1 MNVGIVTSFIIAAL
15 LLISVMAWNARVSQN
30 SGVVT
35 LTQVTKLR
43 AEGIGTTLSY
53 DIRNLGQGMGSNP
66 IVSADSNRFVFRLAM
81 PGGGTQTITWF
92 YDHTQPMTG
101 TMNPNDRVL
110 TRNINGTNTEIRFG
124 VTRFTMSYLNASGF
138 PTSIL
143 EDIRKIKILLK
154 VESPTPYDNGNFIS
168 SYWETEVSPRALQ

>member
-81 PGGGTQTITWF
+81 PGGGT
-92 YDHTQPMTG
+92 
-101 TMNPNDRVL
+101 
-110 TRNINGTNTEIRFG
+110 NTEIRFG